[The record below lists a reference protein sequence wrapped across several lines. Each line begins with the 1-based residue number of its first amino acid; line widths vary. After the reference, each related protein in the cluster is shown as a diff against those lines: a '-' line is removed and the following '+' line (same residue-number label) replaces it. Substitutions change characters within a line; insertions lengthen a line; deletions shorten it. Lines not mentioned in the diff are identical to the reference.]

1 MAAARK
7 YEGLFI
13 LDIAGKEET
22 VKDVIDKV
30 TNEITAGGG
39 KIETVQKMEKKAF
52 ARVSNKKYTSGY
64 FVNVI
69 FEAEPGKLASLKSRF
84 ALNPD
89 VFRVTFNHASEN
101 ALAEATK

>member
-13 LDIAGKEET
+13 LDTAGREES
-22 VKDVIDKV
+22 VKDIIDKV
-30 TNEITAGGG
+30 SNEIAAGGG

-52 ARVSNKKYTSGY
+52 TRVSDKKYTAGFY
-64 FVNVI
+64 VNII
-69 FEAEPGKLASLKSRF
+69 FEAEPDKVNALKTRF

-89 VFRVTFNHASEN
+89 VFRVMFNRAPEVE
-101 ALAEATK
+101 LAAAK

>member
-13 LDIAGKEET
+13 LDVAGKEET

-39 KIETVQKMEKKAF
+39 KIETVQRMEKKPF

-64 FVNVI
+64 YLNVI
-69 FEAEPGKLASLKSRF
+69 FEVEPAKVAALKNRF

-89 VFRVTFNHASEN
+89 VFRVTFNHASEA
-101 ALAEATK
+101 ALLPAAP

>member
-13 LDIAGKEET
+13 LDIAGKEESI
-22 VKDVIDKV
+22 KDIIDKV

-39 KIETVQKMEKKAF
+39 KIETVQKMEKKPF
-52 ARVSNKKYTSGY
+52 ARVSNKKYTSGFY
-64 FVNVI
+64 VNVI
-69 FEAEPGKLASLKSRF
+69 FEVEPGKLAALKNRF
-84 ALNPD
+84 TLNPD

-101 ALAEATK
+101 ALAEAAK

>member
-13 LDIAGKEET
+13 LDIAGKEESI
-22 VKDVIDKV
+22 KDIIDKV
-30 TNEITAGGG
+30 TNEVTAGGG
-39 KIETVQKMEKKAF
+39 KIETVQKMEKKPF
-52 ARVSNKKYTSGY
+52 ARISNKKYTSGY
-64 FVNVI
+64 YVNII
-69 FEAEPGKLASLKSRF
+69 FEAEPGKVAALKQRF

-89 VFRVTFNHASEN
+89 VFRVTFNHAAEN